1 MRSITS
7 ILSLLLITAVA
18 GCSKKSSTEGK
29 ASEDKGA
36 TDRPDFAAWDPTA
49 KQKAWQGSWLVLEN
63 GTVQAWSVTGD
74 QVQTWDGKE
83 DKTYTLTFDAPCRAH
98 FGHNGMK
105 MPREFSVV
113 DGKLQFR
120 ASGAGYRKG
129 KEALWCDPAGDFYTL
144 GADGTCQSWKADDFG
159 KKLTKSAGVCGFK
172 QGTKGTEV
180 FFHEGTNGGEFEVRG
195 DAILANTSFETEK
208 VEGDHAA
215 AKAARDAKAT
225 K

>member
-1 MRSITS
+1 MRSV
-7 ILSLLLITAVA
+7 LFLLLVVTAA
-18 GCSKKSSTEGK
+18 GCKSKDDKAKAEPGAGKTEG
-29 ASEDKGA
+29 
-36 TDRPDFAAWDPTA
+36 PDFAAWDPAT

-63 GTVQAWSVTGD
+63 GTVQAWTVTGD

-98 FGHNGMK
+98 FGKDGMK

-113 DGKLQFR
+113 DGKLHFR
-120 ASGAGYRKG
+120 GSGAGYRKG
-129 KEALWCDPAGDFYTL
+129 KEALLCDPAGDLYTL
-144 GADGTCQSWKADDFG
+144 AADGTCLLWKSDDFG

-172 QGTKGTEV
+172 QGAKGAEV
-180 FFHEGTNGGEFEVRG
+180 FFHEGTNGGEFEIRG

-208 VEGDHAA
+208 IEGDHTT